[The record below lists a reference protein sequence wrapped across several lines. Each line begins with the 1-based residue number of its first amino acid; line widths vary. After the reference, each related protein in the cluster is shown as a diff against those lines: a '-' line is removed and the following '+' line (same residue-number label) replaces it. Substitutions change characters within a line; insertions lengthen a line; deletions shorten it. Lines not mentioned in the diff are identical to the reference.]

1 MSDTKRLT
9 QRRRT
14 KSGEAAPPPSPSD
27 NKKNSPKNKKYNLR
41 SNHQQAKKKDD
52 DNVRWVD
59 DDTLFDDYK
68 SEDDSTYKGE
78 DDSES
83 DGEDVNMVD
92 VNSTPA
98 TAPKEATRQVHGITL
113 PTNMPVSVKIH
124 LHARVD
130 EDDDEEEED
139 YDEDD
144 EDEDDDDDEDDE
156 DGFDEDSEE
165 IPASFIQHILGR
177 RLMSGGPGR
186 QPVLIIQ
193 GDEDEDE
200 KRKRKNKEKE
210 KEEDIPLKLS
220 RKERE
225 YFEDMTKK
233 MRKDVT
239 KKMETISKMIN
250 ESDVPYKFR
259 VLEMDTSPKIQSEII
274 RKIDAMTRMGPDSG
288 EAQKLRNWVDGIL
301 RVPFGKQISLP
312 VTMKDGVEKCSTF
325 LNEAHAKMEKATYGM
340 TSAKTQIMQV
350 LAQWISNPESVG
362 NVISM
367 RGPAGTGKTS
377 FARNGIAGVLQRPF
391 MFFSLGGASDVSHY
405 VGHSYTYEGSMWGR
419 IIDSIIQSGC
429 MNPVLYFDELDKV
442 SGTPHGE
449 EITSMLIHL
458 TDRSQ
463 NSQYHDRY
471 FAGIDFDLS
480 QCLFVFSFNDE
491 SRVHPVLKDRMRVI
505 NVPGYNDKEKKV
517 IVANYVWPE
526 ILKHAGIRREDLSA
540 DEEAAEYIIKEYS
553 NGEEGMRNL
562 IRVVEGVVSRV
573 NLIRIS
579 DEAAAKAYKFY
590 IPVKFPM
597 KLGKKQVETLLTDF
611 NTTLPEHWRSLY
623 M

>member
-130 EDDDEEEED
+130 EDDDEEEEED

-144 EDEDDDDDEDDE
+144 EDDEDDDE

-177 RLMSGGPGR
+177 RLMSGGGGR

-562 IRVVEGVVSRV
+562 IRVVEAVVSRV

>member
-1 MSDTKRLT
+1 MSDTKRVT

-14 KSGEAAPPPSPSD
+14 KSGEAAPPPPPPPPSD
-27 NKKNSPKNKKYNLR
+27 NKKTSPKNNKKYNLR
-41 SNHQQAKKKDD
+41 SKTKKPEE
-52 DNVRWVD
+52 NVRWVD
-59 DDTLFDDYK
+59 DDTLYDNYN
-68 SEDDSTYKGE
+68 SEDDSSYNGE
-78 DDSES
+78 EEDEDE
-83 DGEDVNMVD
+83 DGEEPEKSMKMDED
-92 VNSTPA
+92 ETP
-98 TAPKEATRQVHGITL
+98 TATRQVHGITV

-124 LHARVD
+124 LHARIDED
-130 EDDDEEEED
+130 EDDEEED
-139 YDEDD
+139 YDDD
-144 EDEDDDDDEDDE
+144 DDDDDDEEGDNE
-156 DGFDEDSEE
+156 DGFEEDSEE
-165 IPASFIQHILGR
+165 IPSSFIQHILGR
-177 RLMSGGPGR
+177 RLMSGGHGR

-193 GDEDEDE
+193 GDEDEDDDR
-200 KRKRKNKEKE
+200 KKRKN

-225 YFEDMTKK
+225 YFEELTKK

-239 KKMETISKMIN
+239 KKMTLISQMIN

-259 VLEMDTSPKIQSEII
+259 VLEMDTTPKIQSEII
-274 RKIDAMTRMGPDSG
+274 RKIDAITRMGSDSG

-312 VTMKDGVEKCSTF
+312 VTIKDGPEKCSAF
-325 LNEAHAKMEKATYGM
+325 LNEAHSKMEKATYGM

-362 NVISM
+362 NVIAM
-367 RGPAGTGKTS
+367 RGSAGVGKTS

-405 VGHSYTYEGSMWGR
+405 SGHSYTYEGSMWGR
-419 IIDSIIQSGC
+419 IIDSIIQAGC

-517 IVANYVWPE
+517 IVANYIWPD
-526 ILKHAGIRREDLSA
+526 ILRHAGISREDLTA

-562 IRVVEGVVSRV
+562 IRVVEAVVSRV

-597 KLGKKQVETLLTDF
+597 KLEKKQVETLLTDF

-623 M
+623 T

>member
-14 KSGEAAPPPSPSD
+14 KSGEAAPPPSSD
-27 NKKNSPKNKKYNLR
+27 NNKKSPKNKKYNLR
-41 SNHQQAKKKDD
+41 SNDKKSNKEES
-52 DNVRWVD
+52 VRWVD

-68 SEDDSTYKGE
+68 SEDDSSYNGE
-78 DDSES
+78 EK
-83 DGEDVNMVD
+83 EDVARVP
-92 VNSTPA
+92 VEK
-98 TAPKEATRQVHGITL
+98 KEKEKVKVKEEEPSRSVHGITV
-113 PTNMPVSVKIH
+113 PSGMPVSVKIH

-130 EDDDEEEED
+130 EDDEED
-139 YDEDD
+139 YD
-144 EDEDDDDDEDDE
+144 EDEDDDDEDDDE
-156 DGFDEDSEE
+156 DGDGFDEEGEE
-165 IPASFIQHILGR
+165 EEDDDDGIPLSFLQHVLGR
-177 RLMSGGPGR
+177 RLGPGGPGR

-193 GDEDEDE
+193 GDEEE
-200 KRKRKNKEKE
+200 RGNKKAK
-210 KEEDIPLKLS
+210 KEEADIPLKLS

-225 YFEDMTKK
+225 YFEDLTKTR
-233 MRKDVT
+233 RKDVT
-239 KKMETISKMIN
+239 KKMTTISKLIN
-250 ESDVPYKFR
+250 DSDIPYKFR
-259 VLEMDTSPKIQSEII
+259 VLEMNTTPKIQSEII
-274 RKIDAMTRMGPDSG
+274 RKIDTMTRMGSDSG

-312 VTMKDGVEKCSTF
+312 VTIKDGPDKCSTF
-325 LNEAHAKMEKATYGM
+325 LNEARSKMEKATYGM

-350 LAQWISNPESVG
+350 LAQWISNPDSVG
-362 NVISM
+362 NVIAM
-367 RGPAGTGKTS
+367 RGSAGVGKTS

-391 MFFSLGGASDVSHY
+391 MFFSLGGASDVAHY

-419 IIDSIIQSGC
+419 IVDSIIQAGC

-491 SRVHPVLKDRMRVI
+491 SKVHPVLKDRMRVI
-505 NVPGYNDKEKKV
+505 TVPGYKESEKKV
-517 IVANYVWPE
+517 IVANYIWPD
-526 ILKHAGIRREDLSA
+526 ILKHAGIATGDLSA
-540 DEEAAEYIIKEYS
+540 TEEAAEYIIKEYS
-553 NGEEGMRNL
+553 DGEEGMRNL
-562 IRVVEGVVSRV
+562 IRVVESVVSRV

-590 IPVKFPM
+590 IPVSFPM
-597 KLGKKQVETLLTDF
+597 KLDKKQVETLLTDF
-611 NTTLPEHWRSLY
+611 NMAMPEHWRSLY
-623 M
+623 L